1 MSLKRWTFNIRRL
14 LQSVRV
20 IQSNALCSG
29 GCKSRA
35 NSVSDRI
42 YIPLSSEVER
52 SFGSLH
58 QETFTQRADSRALL
72 HSLRTAKNPPMSE
85 QINESRLNQSF
96 KIAETKP
103 TIYEQ
108 IKDYR

>member
-20 IQSNALCSG
+20 IQSNALGSG

-58 QETFTQRADSRALL
+58 QETFTQRADSRSPSPFTEDSKESANE
-72 HSLRTAKNPPMSE
+72 RTNKRV
-85 QINESRLNQSF
+85 Q
-96 KIAETKP
+96 TKP
-103 TIYEQ
+103 VI
-108 IKDYR
+108 